1 MHSVCEVM
9 TKFIHSL
16 SAVVLPSCS
25 TLIPVLGSG
34 CCAASRDPLVS
45 QCPTR
50 GCCGVWLAACR
61 SEVVLAGSEPL
72 FWSSVLTEMRDD
84 V

>member
-1 MHSVCEVM
+1 MRSVCEVM
-9 TKFIHSL
+9 MKFIHSL

-34 CCAASRDPLVS
+34 CCAASRDPPVS
-45 QCPTR
+45 QCPTG

-61 SEVVLAGSEPL
+61 SEVVLAGLDPL
-72 FWSSVLTEMRDD
+72 FGGLHPH
-84 V
+84 